1 MVDRLAL
8 ADLTS
13 VFIAVAEGIPR
24 QAGQMERGY
33 GFRSL
38 FPRGIQGDVRS
49 RARRR
54 GVVSESTELFCI
66 LNI

>member
-24 QAGQMERGY
+24 QAGQMGRGS
-33 GFRSL
+33 GFRPP
-38 FPRGIQGDVRS
+38 FKGGGHRGLYVQGHAV
-49 RARRR
+49 
-54 GVVSESTELFCI
+54 GVVPFSVK
-66 LNI
+66 